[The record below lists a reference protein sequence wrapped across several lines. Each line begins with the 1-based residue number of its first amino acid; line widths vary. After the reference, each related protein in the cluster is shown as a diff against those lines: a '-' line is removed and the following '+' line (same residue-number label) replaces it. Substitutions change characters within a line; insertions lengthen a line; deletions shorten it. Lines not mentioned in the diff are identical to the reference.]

1 MVSIDLSFNSPKTQ
15 NKVFTLSLFCL
26 SLKSATLD
34 RFSDNN
40 ISAVK
45 NEGIVYCKDFE
56 WSSFMRLLG
65 L

>member
-1 MVSIDLSFNSPKTQ
+1 MASIGLSFNSSKRQ

-34 RFSDNN
+34 HFSDDN

-45 NEGIVYCKDFE
+45 NEGILYWKDFE
-56 WSSFMRLLG
+56 WSSFMHLLG